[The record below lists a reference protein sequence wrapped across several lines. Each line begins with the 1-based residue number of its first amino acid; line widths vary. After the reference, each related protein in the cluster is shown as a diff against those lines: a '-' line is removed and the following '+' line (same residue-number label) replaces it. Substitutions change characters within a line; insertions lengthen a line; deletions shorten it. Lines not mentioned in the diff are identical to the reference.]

1 MISIVYPLTQHQLFC
16 LPSHTYAF
24 FHHLLGFGVG
34 RAFLYVL
41 NSPRGWGN
49 IFLNYISRKKT
60 ILNIIIYFQKKDIS
74 LCIKHYF
81 KTNKMD
87 FNRIRMLVDN
97 AETSAKLLQQGRK
110 SSAKDLRK
118 NMMDI
123 KRIAGD
129 SRKEALV
136 VLKAIPVKKR
146 AAKVPEPPAPVEEAP
161 AHVELVDEPPVPAAP
176 KSRAARVRVPKTKPG
191 N

>member
-1 MISIVYPLTQHQLFC
+1 
-16 LPSHTYAF
+16 
-24 FHHLLGFGVG
+24 
-34 RAFLYVL
+34 
-41 NSPRGWGN
+41 
-49 IFLNYISRKKT
+49 
-60 ILNIIIYFQKKDIS
+60 
-74 LCIKHYF
+74 
-81 KTNKMD
+81 
-87 FNRIRMLVDN
+87 MLVDN

-146 AAKVPEPPAPVEEAP
+146 PTKAPQPEAPPQPEP
-161 AHVELVDEPPVPAAP
+161 EPPVPAAAAEPLPVPP
-176 KSRAARVRVPKTKPG
+176 KSRAARVRKTK
-191 N
+191 

>member
-1 MISIVYPLTQHQLFC
+1 
-16 LPSHTYAF
+16 
-24 FHHLLGFGVG
+24 
-34 RAFLYVL
+34 
-41 NSPRGWGN
+41 
-49 IFLNYISRKKT
+49 
-60 ILNIIIYFQKKDIS
+60 
-74 LCIKHYF
+74 
-81 KTNKMD
+81 
-87 FNRIRMLVDN
+87 MLVDN

-146 AAKVPEPPAPVEEAP
+146 AAKAPEPPVPVEEAPGP
-161 AHVELVDEPPVPAAP
+161 AHVELVEESPAAP
-176 KSRAARVRVPKTKPG
+176 KSRAGRVRVPKTK
-191 N
+191 

>member
-1 MISIVYPLTQHQLFC
+1 
-16 LPSHTYAF
+16 
-24 FHHLLGFGVG
+24 
-34 RAFLYVL
+34 
-41 NSPRGWGN
+41 
-49 IFLNYISRKKT
+49 
-60 ILNIIIYFQKKDIS
+60 
-74 LCIKHYF
+74 
-81 KTNKMD
+81 
-87 FNRIRMLVDN
+87 MLVDN

-146 AAKVPEPPAPVEEAP
+146 AVKAPEPPAPVDEAT
-161 AHVELVDEPPVPAAP
+161 AHVELVEESPAPAAP
-176 KSRAARVRVPKTKPG
+176 KSRAARARVPKTKTG

>member
-1 MISIVYPLTQHQLFC
+1 
-16 LPSHTYAF
+16 
-24 FHHLLGFGVG
+24 
-34 RAFLYVL
+34 
-41 NSPRGWGN
+41 
-49 IFLNYISRKKT
+49 
-60 ILNIIIYFQKKDIS
+60 
-74 LCIKHYF
+74 
-81 KTNKMD
+81 MD

-136 VLKAIPVKKR
+136 VLKAIPVKR
-146 AAKVPEPPAPVEEAP
+146 RPAKAPQPEAPPPEPEPQPPAPAVEETLPAP
-161 AHVELVDEPPVPAAP
+161 APP
-176 KSRAARVRVPKTKPG
+176 KSRAARVRKTK
-191 N
+191 

>member
-1 MISIVYPLTQHQLFC
+1 
-16 LPSHTYAF
+16 
-24 FHHLLGFGVG
+24 
-34 RAFLYVL
+34 
-41 NSPRGWGN
+41 
-49 IFLNYISRKKT
+49 
-60 ILNIIIYFQKKDIS
+60 
-74 LCIKHYF
+74 
-81 KTNKMD
+81 MD

-136 VLKAIPVKKR
+136 VLKAIPVKR
-146 AAKVPEPPAPVEEAP
+146 RPAKVPPPEAPLPEAEAEPLPPAVEEPLLA
-161 AHVELVDEPPVPAAP
+161 PVPP
-176 KSRAARVRVPKTKPG
+176 KSRAARVRKTK
-191 N
+191 

>member
-1 MISIVYPLTQHQLFC
+1 
-16 LPSHTYAF
+16 
-24 FHHLLGFGVG
+24 
-34 RAFLYVL
+34 
-41 NSPRGWGN
+41 
-49 IFLNYISRKKT
+49 
-60 ILNIIIYFQKKDIS
+60 
-74 LCIKHYF
+74 
-81 KTNKMD
+81 MD

-146 AAKVPEPPAPVEEAP
+146 AAKAPEPPAPVEESPAP
-161 AHVELVDEPPVPAAP
+161 VEPVEESPAAP
-176 KSRAARVRVPKTKPG
+176 KSRAGRVRVPKTK
-191 N
+191 

>member
-1 MISIVYPLTQHQLFC
+1 
-16 LPSHTYAF
+16 
-24 FHHLLGFGVG
+24 
-34 RAFLYVL
+34 
-41 NSPRGWGN
+41 
-49 IFLNYISRKKT
+49 
-60 ILNIIIYFQKKDIS
+60 
-74 LCIKHYF
+74 
-81 KTNKMD
+81 
-87 FNRIRMLVDN
+87 MLVDN

-146 AAKVPEPPAPVEEAP
+146 AAKAPEPPAPVEEAP
-161 AHVELVDEPPVPAAP
+161 AHVELVEEPPAPAAP
-176 KSRAARVRVPKTKPG
+176 KSRAARVRVPKTKTG

>member
-1 MISIVYPLTQHQLFC
+1 
-16 LPSHTYAF
+16 
-24 FHHLLGFGVG
+24 
-34 RAFLYVL
+34 
-41 NSPRGWGN
+41 
-49 IFLNYISRKKT
+49 
-60 ILNIIIYFQKKDIS
+60 
-74 LCIKHYF
+74 
-81 KTNKMD
+81 MD

-136 VLKAIPVKKR
+136 VLKAIPVKR
-146 AAKVPEPPAPVEEAP
+146 RPAKAPQPEAP
-161 AHVELVDEPPVPAAP
+161 PQPDPEPPVPAAAAAAESLPAPP
-176 KSRAARVRVPKTKPG
+176 KSRAARVRKTK
-191 N
+191 

>member
-1 MISIVYPLTQHQLFC
+1 
-16 LPSHTYAF
+16 
-24 FHHLLGFGVG
+24 
-34 RAFLYVL
+34 
-41 NSPRGWGN
+41 
-49 IFLNYISRKKT
+49 
-60 ILNIIIYFQKKDIS
+60 
-74 LCIKHYF
+74 
-81 KTNKMD
+81 
-87 FNRIRMLVDN
+87 MLVDN

-146 AAKVPEPPAPVEEAP
+146 AAKAPEPPAPVEESPAP
-161 AHVELVDEPPVPAAP
+161 VEPVEESPAAP
-176 KSRAARVRVPKTKPG
+176 KSRAGRVRVPKTK
-191 N
+191 

>member
-146 AAKVPEPPAPVEEAP
+146 AAKAPEPPAPVEEAP
-161 AHVELVDEPPVPAAP
+161 AHVELVEESPAAP
-176 KSRAARVRVPKTKPG
+176 KSRAGRVRVPKTK
-191 N
+191 

>member
-1 MISIVYPLTQHQLFC
+1 
-16 LPSHTYAF
+16 
-24 FHHLLGFGVG
+24 
-34 RAFLYVL
+34 
-41 NSPRGWGN
+41 
-49 IFLNYISRKKT
+49 
-60 ILNIIIYFQKKDIS
+60 
-74 LCIKHYF
+74 
-81 KTNKMD
+81 
-87 FNRIRMLVDN
+87 MLVDN

-146 AAKVPEPPAPVEEAP
+146 AAKAPEPPAPVEEAP
-161 AHVELVDEPPVPAAP
+161 AHVDDPPAPAAP
-176 KSRAARVRVPKTKPG
+176 KSRAARVRVPKTK
-191 N
+191 

>member
-1 MISIVYPLTQHQLFC
+1 
-16 LPSHTYAF
+16 
-24 FHHLLGFGVG
+24 
-34 RAFLYVL
+34 
-41 NSPRGWGN
+41 
-49 IFLNYISRKKT
+49 
-60 ILNIIIYFQKKDIS
+60 
-74 LCIKHYF
+74 
-81 KTNKMD
+81 MD

-136 VLKAIPVKKR
+136 VLKTIPVKR
-146 AAKVPEPPAPVEEAP
+146 RPAKAPQPEAP
-161 AHVELVDEPPVPAAP
+161 LQPDPEPPVPAAVEETLPAPP
-176 KSRAARVRVPKTKPG
+176 KSRAARVIRKTK
-191 N
+191 

>member
-24 FHHLLGFGVG
+24 FHHLLGFGVESLLLLN
-34 RAFLYVL
+34 LYVL

-146 AAKVPEPPAPVEEAP
+146 AAKAPEPPAPVEEAP
-161 AHVELVDEPPVPAAP
+161 AHVELVEESPAPAAP
-176 KSRAARVRVPKTKPG
+176 KSRAGRVRVPKTK
-191 N
+191 

>member
-1 MISIVYPLTQHQLFC
+1 
-16 LPSHTYAF
+16 
-24 FHHLLGFGVG
+24 
-34 RAFLYVL
+34 
-41 NSPRGWGN
+41 
-49 IFLNYISRKKT
+49 
-60 ILNIIIYFQKKDIS
+60 
-74 LCIKHYF
+74 
-81 KTNKMD
+81 MD

-146 AAKVPEPPAPVEEAP
+146 AAKVPEPAAPVEEAP
-161 AHVELVDEPPVPAAP
+161 AHVELVEESPAPAAP
-176 KSRAARVRVPKTKPG
+176 KSRAGRVRVPKTK
-191 N
+191 

>member
-1 MISIVYPLTQHQLFC
+1 
-16 LPSHTYAF
+16 
-24 FHHLLGFGVG
+24 
-34 RAFLYVL
+34 
-41 NSPRGWGN
+41 
-49 IFLNYISRKKT
+49 
-60 ILNIIIYFQKKDIS
+60 
-74 LCIKHYF
+74 
-81 KTNKMD
+81 MD

-146 AAKVPEPPAPVEEAP
+146 AAKAPEPPAPVEESPAP
-161 AHVELVDEPPVPAAP
+161 VEPVEESPAAP
-176 KSRAARVRVPKTKPG
+176 KSRAGRVRVPKIK
-191 N
+191 

>member
-1 MISIVYPLTQHQLFC
+1 
-16 LPSHTYAF
+16 
-24 FHHLLGFGVG
+24 
-34 RAFLYVL
+34 
-41 NSPRGWGN
+41 
-49 IFLNYISRKKT
+49 
-60 ILNIIIYFQKKDIS
+60 
-74 LCIKHYF
+74 
-81 KTNKMD
+81 MD

-146 AAKVPEPPAPVEEAP
+146 AAKAPEPPAPVEEAP
-161 AHVELVDEPPVPAAP
+161 AHELVEESPAPAAP
-176 KSRAARVRVPKTKPG
+176 KSRAARVRVPKTK
-191 N
+191 